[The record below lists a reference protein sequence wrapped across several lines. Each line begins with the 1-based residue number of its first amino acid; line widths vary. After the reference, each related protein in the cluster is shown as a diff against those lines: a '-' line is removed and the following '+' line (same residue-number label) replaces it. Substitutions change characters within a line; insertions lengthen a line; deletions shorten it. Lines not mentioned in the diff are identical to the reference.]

1 MEKEGENMQD
11 ELIIILRTET
21 EKLLRLF
28 YETTFFFEIN
38 TFMYNTVIPKKLEK
52 MQWIFKRESEI
63 NKNEYE
69 AIPYI
74 DYEDYFN
81 KISQYISEMKI
92 INYKII
98 DELKRIKMVWS
109 SDDPDEPFTHILWKM
124 LIPDGSIMQ
133 MQKMTMQL
141 KNREDEKSMFLN
153 EYDEEMIL
161 KEAIKEGI
169 EQSRLE
175 NIKNVMEGL
184 NYTAQQAMDLLDI
197 PVDERDK
204 LIAKLWFA

>member
-1 MEKEGENMQD
+1 
-11 ELIIILRTET
+11 
-21 EKLLRLF
+21 
-28 YETTFFFEIN
+28 
-38 TFMYNTVIPKKLEK
+38 
-52 MQWIFKRESEI
+52 
-63 NKNEYE
+63 
-69 AIPYI
+69 
-74 DYEDYFN
+74 
-81 KISQYISEMKI
+81 
-92 INYKII
+92 
-98 DELKRIKMVWS
+98 
-109 SDDPDEPFTHILWKM
+109 
-124 LIPDGSIMQ
+124 
-133 MQKMTMQL
+133 MQL

-204 LIAKLWFA
+204 LIAKL

>member
-1 MEKEGENMQD
+1 
-11 ELIIILRTET
+11 
-21 EKLLRLF
+21 
-28 YETTFFFEIN
+28 
-38 TFMYNTVIPKKLEK
+38 
-52 MQWIFKRESEI
+52 
-63 NKNEYE
+63 
-69 AIPYI
+69 
-74 DYEDYFN
+74 
-81 KISQYISEMKI
+81 
-92 INYKII
+92 
-98 DELKRIKMVWS
+98 
-109 SDDPDEPFTHILWKM
+109 
-124 LIPDGSIMQ
+124 MQ

-197 PVDERDK
+197 PVDE
-204 LIAKLWFA
+204 

>member
-1 MEKEGENMQD
+1 
-11 ELIIILRTET
+11 
-21 EKLLRLF
+21 
-28 YETTFFFEIN
+28 
-38 TFMYNTVIPKKLEK
+38 
-52 MQWIFKRESEI
+52 
-63 NKNEYE
+63 
-69 AIPYI
+69 
-74 DYEDYFN
+74 
-81 KISQYISEMKI
+81 
-92 INYKII
+92 
-98 DELKRIKMVWS
+98 
-109 SDDPDEPFTHILWKM
+109 M

-197 PVDERDK
+197 PVDE
-204 LIAKLWFA
+204 

>member
-1 MEKEGENMQD
+1 
-11 ELIIILRTET
+11 
-21 EKLLRLF
+21 
-28 YETTFFFEIN
+28 
-38 TFMYNTVIPKKLEK
+38 
-52 MQWIFKRESEI
+52 
-63 NKNEYE
+63 
-69 AIPYI
+69 
-74 DYEDYFN
+74 
-81 KISQYISEMKI
+81 
-92 INYKII
+92 
-98 DELKRIKMVWS
+98 
-109 SDDPDEPFTHILWKM
+109 
-124 LIPDGSIMQ
+124 

-153 EYDEEMIL
+153 EYDEEKIL

-204 LIAKLWFA
+204 LIAKL

>member
-1 MEKEGENMQD
+1 
-11 ELIIILRTET
+11 
-21 EKLLRLF
+21 
-28 YETTFFFEIN
+28 
-38 TFMYNTVIPKKLEK
+38 
-52 MQWIFKRESEI
+52 
-63 NKNEYE
+63 
-69 AIPYI
+69 
-74 DYEDYFN
+74 
-81 KISQYISEMKI
+81 
-92 INYKII
+92 
-98 DELKRIKMVWS
+98 
-109 SDDPDEPFTHILWKM
+109 
-124 LIPDGSIMQ
+124 MQ

-153 EYDEEMIL
+153 EYDEEKIL

-204 LIAKLWFA
+204 LIAKL

>member
-1 MEKEGENMQD
+1 
-11 ELIIILRTET
+11 
-21 EKLLRLF
+21 
-28 YETTFFFEIN
+28 
-38 TFMYNTVIPKKLEK
+38 
-52 MQWIFKRESEI
+52 
-63 NKNEYE
+63 
-69 AIPYI
+69 
-74 DYEDYFN
+74 
-81 KISQYISEMKI
+81 
-92 INYKII
+92 
-98 DELKRIKMVWS
+98 
-109 SDDPDEPFTHILWKM
+109 
-124 LIPDGSIMQ
+124 MQ

-204 LIAKLWFA
+204 LIAKL